1 MKRICLV
8 KGQHTN
14 REYAKECPVL
24 QAKRRAERRQ
34 EGRVTGS
41 ETGAAIPLQGTPLE
55 QPPARTSPV
64 DSDKVSITSAP
75 DATAMRAARGGRPR
89 KHASDLI
96 ARREAQR
103 AYRAREKRSEPRQ

>member
-55 QPPARTSPV
+55 QPPARTQ
-64 DSDKVSITSAP
+64 
-75 DATAMRAARGGRPR
+75 RRPR
-89 KHASDLI
+89 SRPKSVT
-96 ARREAQR
+96 RR
-103 AYRAREKRSEPRQ
+103 RSST